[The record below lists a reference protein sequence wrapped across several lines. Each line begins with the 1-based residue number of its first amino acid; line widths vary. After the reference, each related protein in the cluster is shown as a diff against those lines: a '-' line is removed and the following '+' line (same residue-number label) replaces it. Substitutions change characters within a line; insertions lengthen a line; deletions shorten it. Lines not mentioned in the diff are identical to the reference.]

1 MVMMKLLTWNVR
13 GLGRKEKRSKVKR
26 LLKDR
31 GIDIALFQETKKAS
45 MSEKE
50 IKEIWARDSMEYMT
64 VDVEGS
70 AGGLLCIWDP
80 AVFQMSSC
88 CCNKRFVLLSG
99 SLFFSF
105 DCVLI
110 NVYAPNEVGQR
121 GKLWECLLK
130 LKEEYSKP
138 WYIGGDFNEIRKIGE
153 RKGCSTRDK
162 GMKELNDFVDSSEL
176 NDLPLLGRRF
186 TWCNAREGEKWSR
199 IDRVLVDP
207 KWVESFNLKLWG
219 LPRVMSD
226 HSPLLLMEDERESLK
241 RQKNVITCRV
251 KLHMQYKVEEGR
263 G

>member
-13 GLGRKEKRSKVKR
+13 GLGRKEKRSKIKR

-45 MSEKE
+45 MSEME
-50 IKEIWARDSMEYMT
+50 IKEMWARDRMEYMI
-64 VDVEGS
+64 VDAEGS
-70 AGGLLCIWDP
+70 AGALLRIWDP
-80 AVFQMSSC
+80 RVFQMSSC
-88 CCNKRFVLLSG
+88 CCNRRFVLLSR

-153 RKGCSTRDK
+153 RKGCSRRDE
-162 GMKELNDFVDSSEL
+162 GIKELNDFVDRSEL

-186 TWCNAREGEKWSR
+186 TWCNAREGKKWSR

-207 KWVESFNLKLWG
+207 
-219 LPRVMSD
+219 R
-226 HSPLLLMEDERESLK
+226 
-241 RQKNVITCRV
+241 
-251 KLHMQYKVEEGR
+251 
-263 G
+263 